1 MIIRNIENDNG
12 KKTDTNGILN
22 SFRSFYEQLFTKE
35 AVEETLNVI
44 SFENLPQVDDNDKI
58 HLDLT
63 ITKEE
68 VFLTLKSMNPNKSP
82 GSDGLTAAFH

>member
-35 AVEETLNVI
+35 PVEETLNVI
-44 SFENLPQVDDNDKI
+44 SFENLYNLVYDVLPS
-58 HLDLT
+58 
-63 ITKEE
+63 TK
-68 VFLTLKSMNPNKSP
+68 TYNI
-82 GSDGLTAAFH
+82 